1 MRPIFSSRMDGIEL
15 SGLRKMFEL
24 VTSESV
30 NLGLGEPDFQPPKEA
45 VEAVEE
51 AMRLG
56 FNKYGPTNGIPALR
70 EEISNRLKVYWK
82 DVAPE
87 NVVVTSSGSE
97 ALFSGFL
104 TFMDHGQKALVPDP
118 GFVLY
123 RPNSKLTGSGHIDY
137 QLSIEN
143 EFRPDPDVIE
153 KLVDETCK
161 VLVMNSPSNPTGGMV
176 TRQDRDDIVDV
187 AREHDLVIIS
197 DEVYDTMVFTG
208 NTHYSFLGVYEKTMM
223 VNSFSKIFAMTGWR
237 MGYLAAPSEMVM
249 KIGLAHY
256 HMVACPPTPIQYGA
270 LEALRKSGN
279 YVSDMVSEFERRRD
293 LITKR
298 INEINGFRAI
308 PPPGTFYSFP
318 SYELHNHKGRISS
331 NDLAMELARNG
342 LICSPGTTFGEKGE
356 YHLRFSFVNSQENID
371 KGMDILADVVRKFG
385 K

>member
-1 MRPIFSSRMDGIEL
+1 MDGIEL

-24 VTSESV
+24 VTSDSI

-45 VEAVEE
+45 IEAVEE

-56 FNKYGPTNGIPALR
+56 FNKYGPTNGIPALK

-82 DVAPE
+82 DISPE
-87 NVVVTSSGSE
+87 NVIVTNSGSE
-97 ALFSGFL
+97 GLFSGFL

-123 RPNSKLTGSGHIDY
+123 RPHSKLTGSGYIDY
-137 QLSIEN
+137 HLSIEN
-143 EFRPDPDVIE
+143 EFRPDPDAIE
-153 KLVDETCK
+153 KLVDDTCK
-161 VLVMNSPSNPTGGMV
+161 VLVMNSPSNPTGGMI
-176 TRQDRDDIVDV
+176 TRQDRDDIVDI

-197 DEVYDTMVFTG
+197 DEVYDTMVFSG
-208 NTHYSFLGVYEKTMM
+208 NTHYSFLGVYEKAVM
-223 VNSFSKIFAMTGWR
+223 VNSFSKIFSMTGWR
-237 MGYLAAPSEMVM
+237 MGYLAAPSDMVA

-270 LEALRKSGN
+270 LEALRKSGS
-279 YVSDMVSEFERRRD
+279 YVSEMVNEFEMRRD

-298 INEINGFRAI
+298 LNEIDGFKAI

-318 SYELHNHKGRISS
+318 SYDLHGNNGRISS
-331 NDLAMELARNG
+331 VDLAMELARNG
-342 LICSPGTTFGEKGE
+342 LICSPGTTFGPKGE
-356 YHLRFSFVNSQENID
+356 YHLRFSFVNSKETIER
-371 KGMDILADVVRKFG
+371 GMDILSSVVRKFG